1 MLGFSHK
8 ILKKCGH
15 VFCIGYC
22 PPPPPPPPIPSPPKK
37 IPKEAKQQAKN
48 AKNMHGSLPGTE
60 YRSGVKP

>member
-22 PPPPPPPPIPSPPKK
+22 FPPNATTTKEKK
-37 IPKEAKQQAKN
+37 VPKETKHQAKN

-60 YRSGVKP
+60 YRSGVKQ